1 MAIINLVVLGVFI
14 VNDIIAIITVFR
26 EKRDIAAT
34 WAWLLVLTLIPVV
47 GFIFYLFAGKKISQ
61 EKIFDLKTQERT
73 GLAQLVSLQKEQWQ
87 EQELMPK

>member
-61 EKIFDLKTQERT
+61 EKIWFKNPGTDRLSPVSVSSKRT
-73 GLAQLVSLQKEQWQ
+73 MARTRANA
-87 EQELMPK
+87 